1 MGLND
6 DLRELE
12 NQGTPI
18 QMGLVGAG
26 QMGRG
31 LISQVELMRGMRVV
45 AVADLLVDRVVEA
58 YRLAGVPDDNIVVVE
73 DMTAANEAVAAGKRV
88 ATTKASLLPAI
99 EGVEAIVDASGV
111 PEVGATV
118 AFNTILHR
126 KHAVML
132 TVETDVT
139 VGYMLRSMAEAAG
152 VVYTVSAGDEPG
164 AIKELYDF
172 ADALG
177 FEIVAAGKGKN
188 NPLNRKAT
196 PDTLAAEA
204 AAKEMNAKML
214 ASFVDGTKTMVEMT
228 AVANATGLVPEVRG
242 MHGPTTTVADLPN
255 VFSLREQGGI
265 LQRSGVVDYALGV
278 APGVFVIV
286 TTHQEEIVKELRY
299 LKVGSGPNWVLFRPY
314 HLTSIE
320 TPLSVGKA
328 VLYEE
333 TTIATTQPPVAETFA
348 VAKRRLHTGEVLDTI
363 GGFTFYGLIERAD
376 VSREERLL
384 PVGLAPGAVLTHDVD
399 EGQPIT
405 YDDVQ
410 LDESKTILNLRRMQ
424 DKLT

>member
-12 NQGTPI
+12 AEGTPI

-31 LISQVELMRGMRVV
+31 LISQVEMMRGMRVV
-45 AVADLLVDRVVEA
+45 AVADLFVDRVVEA
-58 YRLAGVPDDNIVVVE
+58 YRHAGVPDDNIVVAE
-73 DMTAANEAVAAGKRV
+73 DITTASEAVATGKRV
-88 ATTKASLLPAI
+88 ATTLASLLPAI
-99 EGVEAIVDASGV
+99 EDVEAIVDASGV

-118 AFNTILHR
+118 ALNTILHR
-126 KHAVML
+126 KHVVML

-214 ASFVDGTKTMVEMT
+214 VSFVDGTKTMVEMT

-242 MHGPTTTVADLPN
+242 MHGPTTTVADLPK

-278 APGVFVIV
+278 
-286 TTHQEEIVKELRY
+286 
-299 LKVGSGPNWVLFRPY
+299 
-314 HLTSIE
+314 
-320 TPLSVGKA
+320 
-328 VLYEE
+328 
-333 TTIATTQPPVAETFA
+333 
-348 VAKRRLHTGEVLDTI
+348 
-363 GGFTFYGLIERAD
+363 
-376 VSREERLL
+376 
-384 PVGLAPGAVLTHDVD
+384 
-399 EGQPIT
+399 
-405 YDDVQ
+405 
-410 LDESKTILNLRRMQ
+410 
-424 DKLT
+424 